1 MGDRIE
7 SPKLVQIFD
16 TYFPIYLSYGMSGS
30 EYWDGEPKL
39 AIAYKKAHEINL
51 KRKNEEL
58 WMQGLYIKHAL
69 LSTVGNMFKGKNQEA
84 FEYPEEP
91 FPITQHDAELRRERE
106 EKEKFEKMKAI
117 MMAKIKKG

>member
-1 MGDRIE
+1 
-7 SPKLVQIFD
+7 
-16 TYFPIYLSYGMSGS
+16 MSGS

-69 LSTVGNMFKGKNQEA
+69 LSTVGNMFKDKNQEA